1 MPMKEDQAV
10 SHTANTFTLKNM
22 VLPSSCMYL
31 WQPRNMNKR
40 HVDILQLA
48 GRGVQLQSFGQ
59 NDVMALTSLSSAP
72 PGLAPGT
79 EVEESLSR
87 GRSLPPKKPPL
98 TSIWTPVRLWYPLLT
113 DKYQFGNIWGRCKVR
128 KARSPKISSKTL
140 QIQRSESI
148 GKPSPTSTS
157 YR

>member
-1 MPMKEDQAV
+1 
-10 SHTANTFTLKNM
+10 
-22 VLPSSCMYL
+22 MYL

-59 NDVMALTSLSSAP
+59 NDEMALTSLSSAP
-72 PGLAPGT
+72 PGT

-148 GKPSPTSTS
+148 AAPSSCSLHIHLLVTVEQSRMDQASQTLGKLEGSFVGTTTGS
-157 YR
+157 